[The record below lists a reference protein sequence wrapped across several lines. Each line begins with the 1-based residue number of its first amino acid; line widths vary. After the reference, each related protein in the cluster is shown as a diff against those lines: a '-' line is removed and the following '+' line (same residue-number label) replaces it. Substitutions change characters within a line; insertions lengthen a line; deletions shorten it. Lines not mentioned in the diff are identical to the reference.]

1 MPQQISK
8 TISFMLFDEEVEAWQ
23 TLENYL
29 LKKNLITYSQVDT
42 KKVGAKRV
50 IRGLMQLMAEQLAAE
65 IGPEVAEKLAIPL
78 RHRSPGRPHRTPG
91 PGNAKPGAKPR
102 GRPPVQKPK
111 PEPEPEPTH
120 RIAWDRPWKPRPG
133 DAE

>member
-1 MPQQISK
+1 
-8 TISFMLFDEEVEAWQ
+8 MLFDDEVEAWQ
-23 TLENYL
+23 ALENYL
-29 LKKNLITYSQVDT
+29 LEKNLITYSQVDA

-50 IRGLMQLMAEQLAAE
+50 IRGLMQLMTEQLAAE

-78 RHRSPGRPHRTPG
+78 RHRSPGRPRRTPEQ
-91 PGNAKPGAKPR
+91 GNAKPGAKPR
-102 GRPPVQKPK
+102 GRPPAQKP
-111 PEPEPEPTH
+111 EQEPEPTH